1 MTAPKVLVTGGG
13 RGIGRAIALR
23 FAREGARVVVAARTS
38 TELDNVVAEVER
50 AGGAAIAAQMD
61 VRDFGSV
68 EAAVWRA
75 VQFLG
80 DSIDV
85 LVNNAGVFDV
95 QPIDK
100 LDLAKWRWMQ
110 EVNVDGPLYVIKE
123 SLDALLESERAHVF
137 NIASAAAK
145 RGFPGNIAYCA
156 SKYAL
161 RGLSDALREDLRP
174 KGVRVSTVY
183 PGATDTTIFDRVP
196 GAWDRT
202 KMNRPEDVAEVIWR
216 AWNAPASENVDD
228 LDVPPRAP

>member
-137 NIASAAAK
+137 NIASVAAK
-145 RGFPGNIAYCA
+145 RGFPGNVAYCA

-196 GAWDRT
+196 GTWDRA

-216 AWNAPASENVDD
+216 AWNAPASEHVDD
-228 LDVPPRAP
+228 LDVPARAP

>member
-95 QPIDK
+95 QPIEK

-137 NIASAAAK
+137 NIASVAAK
-145 RGFPGNIAYCA
+145 RGFPGNVAYCA

-183 PGATDTTIFDRVP
+183 PGATDTAIFDRVP
-196 GAWDRT
+196 GTWDRT

>member
-1 MTAPKVLVTGGG
+1 
-13 RGIGRAIALR
+13 
-23 FAREGARVVVAARTS
+23 VVVAARTS

-137 NIASAAAK
+137 NIASVAAK
-145 RGFPGNIAYCA
+145 RGFPGNVAYCA

-196 GAWDRT
+196 GTWDRA

-228 LDVPPRAP
+228 LDVPARAP

>member
-1 MTAPKVLVTGGG
+1 
-13 RGIGRAIALR
+13 
-23 FAREGARVVVAARTS
+23 
-38 TELDNVVAEVER
+38 
-50 AGGAAIAAQMD
+50 
-61 VRDFGSV
+61 
-68 EAAVWRA
+68 
-75 VQFLG
+75 
-80 DSIDV
+80 
-85 LVNNAGVFDV
+85 
-95 QPIDK
+95 
-100 LDLAKWRWMQ
+100 MQ

-137 NIASAAAK
+137 NIASVAAK
-145 RGFPGNIAYCA
+145 RGFPGNVAYCA

-183 PGATDTTIFDRVP
+183 PGATDTAIFDRVP

>member
-137 NIASAAAK
+137 NIASVAAK
-145 RGFPGNIAYCA
+145 RGFPGNVAYCA

>member
-95 QPIDK
+95 QPIEK

-137 NIASAAAK
+137 NIASVAAK
-145 RGFPGNIAYCA
+145 RGFPGNVAYCA

-183 PGATDTTIFDRVP
+183 PGATDTAIFDRVP

>member
-137 NIASAAAK
+137 NIASVAAK
-145 RGFPGNIAYCA
+145 RGFPGNVAYCA

-183 PGATDTTIFDRVP
+183 PGATDTAIFDRVP